1 MDLPTG
7 VVRLHHG
14 TTLRRAE
21 RIIRLGPD
29 RRYVEPG
36 GTYYIP
42 AEGLSTFPAGFK
54 PLDSPDAEEYAR
66 RKANN
71 FPNEGGAVI
80 LEIEVPD
87 WLVDYFRN
95 HPDGRYYIADSGE
108 IRFELG
114 MGLEQLLQEWPNLTK
129 RIIPL

>member
-14 TTLRRAE
+14 TTLHRAE
-21 RIIRLGPD
+21 RIIRAGPD
-29 RRYVEPG
+29 WRYVEPG
-36 GTYYIP
+36 STFHIR

-54 PLDSPDAEEYAR
+54 QRDSPDAEEYAR

-71 FPNEGGAVI
+71 FPSEGGPVI

-87 WLVDYFRN
+87 WIVDSVRN
-95 HPDGRYYIADSGE
+95 HPVGQFYVADSGE
-108 IRFELG
+108 IRFEPG
-114 MGLEQLLQEWPNLTK
+114 MGLEELLQEWPNLTR

>member
-21 RIIRLGPD
+21 RIIQTGPD
-29 RRYVEPG
+29 RLFVEPG
-36 GTYYIP
+36 STFHIR

-71 FPNEGGAVI
+71 FPSEGGPVI
-80 LEIEVPD
+80 LEIDVPD
-87 WLVDYFRN
+87 WIVDGVRN
-95 HPDGRYYIADSGE
+95 HPDGQHYIADSGE
-108 IRFELG
+108 VRFEPG
-114 MGLEQLLQEWPNLTK
+114 MGLEELLQEWPSLAK
-129 RIIPL
+129 RIISL